1 VQLYAFRIEIAKS
14 QQTSTKVTSVE
25 IMPHYLAIIL
35 QNFIRKF
42 SKLVDVLIFKRLIL
56 QTAISSIALLTQ
68 FFQSTVYVI
77 IHKK

>member
-1 VQLYAFRIEIAKS
+1 
-14 QQTSTKVTSVE
+14 
-25 IMPHYLAIIL
+25 MPHYLAIIL